1 MDSQIN
7 AILGDETPRKKLR
20 TAQAILTLAFRLN
33 VEVQNGRIQDD
44 LYAREITI
52 HTGGLGLRLPAYDE
66 CSTQDLIIGM
76 HNLVLIAIGAS
87 ALTADEVLEQV
98 FGKQDK
104 EFSRQGLRAVV
115 NQVRNAFAHSPWRP
129 KWLIKNHLR
138 QKYEVHLGDLG
149 RSVFDATTLDGQQLK
164 PEDFGG
170 LEAWISILKYCEQIV
185 PDEPYV

>member
-1 MDSQIN
+1 MKGLIDQY
-7 AILGDETPRKKLR
+7 LGEETPRAKLR
-20 TAQAILTLAFRLN
+20 TAQAILGLAFRLN
-33 VEVQNGRIQDD
+33 VEVQHGRIQ
-44 LYAREITI
+44 REIYEKNVTI
-52 HTGGLGLRLPAYDE
+52 LTGGEGVRLPAYPE
-66 CSTQDLIIGM
+66 GTKHDLILGM
-76 HNLVLIAIGAS
+76 HNLVLMAIGAT

-104 EFSRQGLRAVV
+104 EVSRQGLRAVV

-129 KWLIKNHLR
+129 KWLIKKHLR

-170 LEAWISILKYCEQIV
+170 LEAWVNILQYCEQIV
-185 PDEPYV
+185 PDELFP